1 MNISIQKQDELQAT
15 VIIDLVKADYQEKVD
30 NQLKKIQRSSNI
42 KGFRAGKAPLGM
54 VQKLYGKSV
63 VAEEIQN
70 IASDAINQYIQDE
83 KLDILGYPIT
93 SVNVESDLDIDN
105 KEEFKFAFDL
115 GLAPSFEL
123 SISTKDKLDL
133 FEVEVTEKEV
143 NEDIDY
149 ARKRHAKLEDAEISD
164 EESIIYA
171 NVTELNDSGE
181 PLEGGITEKPVSF
194 VPSMIEDKKLQKS
207 CIGVKKDTIV
217 KADVRK
223 LFNDNETVI
232 TSSLGIAKEGI
243 ADLNKSFNI
252 QVTEIKS
259 RIMPEL
265 GEDYYKEV
273 FPGEEA
279 PKNEE
284 EYKNRVLT
292 NLQAYYKNE
301 ADLWLDH
308 EIGHLL
314 MSKHSINL
322 PDEFLKRWLIT
333 TKENDYNFENI
344 DEKYEQEKNALQRRL
359 VIDKIANE
367 HKLEATAED
376 VNMEARIY
384 FVGMYRQYGLNITP
398 NDSFLDE
405 TINKRMAD
413 REFVS
418 QMADRVIYRKAYD
431 KVKEL
436 VSIKTKKV
444 TVENYFKHVN
454 EHKAEHGE

>member
-1 MNISIQKQDELQAT
+1 VNISIQKQDDLQAT

-30 NQLKKIQRSSNI
+30 SQIKKIQKTSNI

-105 KEEFKFAFDL
+105 KEDFRFAFDL
-115 GLAPSFEL
+115 GLAPTFEL
-123 SISTKDKLDL
+123 AISTKDKLDL

-149 ARKRHAKLEDAEISD
+149 ARKRHAKLEDAEVSD
-164 EESIIYA
+164 AESIIYA
-171 NVTELNDSGE
+171 TVSELGDNGE
-181 PLEGGITEKPVSF
+181 VLEGGVTEKPVSF
-194 VPSMIEDKKLQKS
+194 VPSMIEDKKLQKAFVG
-207 CIGVKKDTIV
+207 IGKDFVTN
-217 KADVRK
+217 ADVRK
-223 LFNDNETVI
+223 LFNNNETVI
-232 TSSLGIAKEGI
+232 SSSLGIAKEGI
-243 ADLNKSFNI
+243 ADLNKSFSI
-252 QVTEIKS
+252 AVTEIKS
-259 RIMPEL
+259 RVLPEL

-273 FPGEEA
+273 FPGEAA
-279 PKNEE
+279 PTSEE
-284 EYKNRVLT
+284 DYKNRVMT
-292 NLQAYYKNE
+292 NLIAYYKNE

-314 MSKHSINL
+314 MSKHNINL
-322 PDEFLKRWLIT
+322 PDEFLKRWLIA

-344 DEKYEQEKNALQRRL
+344 EEKYAQEKSALQRRL
-359 VIDKIANE
+359 VIDKIASENN
-367 HKLEATAED
+367 LEATEED
-376 VNMEARIY
+376 VKMEARVY
-384 FVGMYRQYGLNITP
+384 FVGMYRQYGLNISP

-405 TINKRMAD
+405 TVNKRMTD
-413 REFVS
+413 RDFVS

-436 VSIKTKKV
+436 ISIKTKKM

>member
-1 MNISIQKQDELQAT
+1 VNISIQKQDELQAT
-15 VIIDLVKADYQEKVD
+15 VIIDLVKADYQENVD
-30 NQLKKIQRSSNI
+30 SQLKKIQKTSNI

-70 IASDAINQYIQDE
+70 IASDAINKYIQDE

-105 KEEFKFAFDL
+105 KEEFRFAFDL

-123 SISTKDKLDL
+123 AISSKDKLDL

-149 ARKRHAKLEDAEISD
+149 ARKRHAKLEDAEVSD
-164 EESIIYA
+164 AESIIYA
-171 NVTELNDSGE
+171 NVTELNDGGE
-181 PLEGGITEKPVSF
+181 PLEGGVAEKPVSF
-194 VPSMIEDKKLQKS
+194 VPSMIDDKKLQKAFVG
-207 CIGVKKDTIV
+207 IGKDFVT

-232 TSSLGIAKEGI
+232 SSSLGIAKEGI
-243 ADLNKSFNI
+243 ADLNKSFSI
-252 QVTEIKS
+252 TVTEIKS
-259 RIMPEL
+259 RVLPEL

-273 FPGEEA
+273 FPGEAA
-279 PKNEE
+279 PTSEE
-284 EYKNRVLT
+284 DYKNRVMT
-292 NLQAYYKNE
+292 NLIAYYKNE

-322 PDEFLKRWLIT
+322 PDEFLKRWLIA

-344 DEKYEQEKNALQRRL
+344 EEKYAQEKSALQRRL
-359 VIDKIANE
+359 VIDKIASE
-367 HKLEATAED
+367 HNLEATEED
-376 VNMEARIY
+376 VKMEARVY
-384 FVGMYRQYGLNITP
+384 FVGMYRQYGLNISP

-405 TINKRMAD
+405 TVNKRMTD
-413 REFVS
+413 RDFIS

-431 KVKEL
+431 KVKE
-436 VSIKTKKV
+436 VISIKTKKM

>member
-15 VIIDLVKADYQEKVD
+15 VIIDLVKADYQENVD
-30 NQLKKIQRSSNI
+30 SQLKKIQKTSNI

-70 IASDAINQYIQDE
+70 IASDAINKYIQDE

-105 KEEFKFAFDL
+105 KEEFRFAFDL

-123 SISTKDKLDL
+123 AISSKDKLDL

-149 ARKRHAKLEDAEISD
+149 ARKRHAKLEDAEVSD
-164 EESIIYA
+164 AESIIYA
-171 NVTELNDSGE
+171 NVTELNDGGE
-181 PLEGGITEKPVSF
+181 PLEGGVAEKPVSF
-194 VPSMIEDKKLQKS
+194 VPSMIDDKKLQKAFVG
-207 CIGVKKDTIV
+207 IGKDFVT

-232 TSSLGIAKEGI
+232 SSSLGIAKEGI
-243 ADLNKSFNI
+243 ADLNKSFSI
-252 QVTEIKS
+252 TVTEIKS
-259 RIMPEL
+259 RVLPEL

-273 FPGEEA
+273 FPGEAA
-279 PKNEE
+279 PTSEE
-284 EYKNRVLT
+284 DYKNRVMT
-292 NLQAYYKNE
+292 NLIAYYKNE

-322 PDEFLKRWLIT
+322 PDEFLKRWLIA

-344 DEKYEQEKNALQRRL
+344 EEKYAQEKSALQRRL
-359 VIDKIANE
+359 VIDKIASE
-367 HKLEATAED
+367 HNLEATEED
-376 VNMEARIY
+376 VKMEARVY
-384 FVGMYRQYGLNITP
+384 FVGMYRQYGLNISP

-405 TINKRMAD
+405 TVNKRMTD
-413 REFVS
+413 RDFIS

-431 KVKEL
+431 KVKE
-436 VSIKTKKV
+436 VISIKTKKM